1 MWRQWNHQR
10 NHCTV
15 MWHSSRVGSICCLKS
30 SVFGFFFCWP
40 RWSGSFFSSVA
51 FFLRAWLSGFVCF
64 VVREKCLL
72 FQLCYQWL
80 SKHSSHTRQVW
91 SIFFCVVVVWF
102 LICLHSNKGLQNY
115 CTFIYGCNCQC
126 QMSQC
131 PTGRAAQ
138 PDPLMIALLHTLDSD
153 SDSFCVSAVW
163 WPYLWGL
170 EFCLNFAGNLLVQR
184 SRVLGSSI
192 RERSRN
198 RVQNQKLWLQEVS
211 QVENKIFH
219 ASLLH
224 S

>member
-15 MWHSSRVGSICCLKS
+15 MWNSSRVGSICCLKS

-126 QMSQC
+126 QMFQC
-131 PTGRAAQ
+131 PNVQ
-138 PDPLMIALLHTLDSD
+138 PEEPLSPIHWWSLFSTL
-153 SDSFCVSAVW
+153 W
-163 WPYLWGL
+163 TP
-170 EFCLNFAGNLLVQR
+170 
-184 SRVLGSSI
+184 I
-192 RERSRN
+192 RIHF
-198 RVQNQKLWLQEVS
+198 V
-211 QVENKIFH
+211 
-219 ASLLH
+219 SLLFGDLI
-224 S
+224 SGAWNFVWILLGIY